1 MAIQSIHDPMERLPL
16 EPREILRL
24 LETVPL
30 LSEMATRERAVLAE
44 VAEVVRCAR
53 DVQLCGVGEDM
64 RWWYLV
70 LTGRVDETVHA
81 PDGTWPVVREVVGG
95 QCVAL
100 DGVLSGTPCATQVTA
115 VMASTFVR
123 IPVLDLHRL
132 MRGAGPVSVKLLA
145 LLQQELGRD
154 LRAATLAMIDSI
166 G

>member
-1 MAIQSIHDPMERLPL
+1 MTHPTVVGPFVGDGVELPAMYEVRQRFNLLPEVDALAELDASWAGGAGRLAEL
-16 EPREILRL
+16 EPGAS
-24 LETVPL
+24 V
-30 LSEMATRERAVLAE
+30 AVA
-44 VAEVVRCAR
+44 
-53 DVQLCGVGEDM
+53 VGSRGIADI
-64 RWWYLV
+64 
-70 LTGRVDETVHA
+70 A
-81 PDGTWPVVREVVGG
+81 PVVREVVGG

-123 IPVLDLHRL
+123 IPVLDLHSL
-132 MRGAGPVSVKLLA
+132 MRGTGPVSVKLLA